1 MIRIVSGTHK
11 GRRIQAPKNLPVRPT
26 TDRAKEALFNILAN
40 RLDWEATRVLD
51 LFAGTGNISYE
62 CASRGSRSVTAVDAH
77 PGCVSFIEK
86 TAAQL
91 AMPIQALRLDA
102 LRHLERNR
110 LPFDLIFAD
119 PPYNFTPEQLAA
131 LAAAC
136 VSEENLAPDGLLVL
150 EHVKQTDLSGLP
162 GFREARR
169 YGQSVFSFFGR
180 E

>member
-40 RLDWEATRVLD
+40 RLDWEPTRVLD

-62 CASRGSRSVTAVDAH
+62 CASRGSRAITAVDAH
-77 PGCVSFIEK
+77 PGCVAFIEK
-86 TAAQL
+86 TADQL
-91 AMPIQALRLDA
+91 EMPIQALRQDA
-102 LRHLERNR
+102 QRYLERNR
-110 LPFDLIFAD
+110 MPFDLIFAD
-119 PPYNFTPEQLAA
+119 PPYSFTPEQLAA
-131 LAAAC
+131 LTESC
-136 VSEENLAPDGLLVL
+136 QVENNLASDGLLVL
-150 EHVKQTDLSGLP
+150 EHAKQTDLSGLP